1 LTQVLG
7 VPATRTVRGIPT
19 EVALDRADGMPG
31 PCVLTLDNL
40 TVIRLSHCTERIT
53 KLAPERIAAVCQ
65 ALGHAT
71 AC

>member
-1 LTQVLG
+1 MLG
-7 VPATRTVRGIPT
+7 VPATGTVRGIPT
-19 EVALDRADGMPG
+19 EVALDRADGMPC

-40 TVIRLSHCTERIT
+40 TVIRLSLCTERIT
-53 KLAPERIAAVCQ
+53 KLAPERIAEVCQ